1 MPGKVPLAH
10 RRRSRKVRTSLV
22 CNVLG
27 LKGCGTFSGRRLVSS
42 YVSVD
47 LGKFWAKVRDLR
59 VVDNWVIEE

>member
-1 MPGKVPLAH
+1 M
-10 RRRSRKVRTSLV
+10 STSLV

>member
-1 MPGKVPLAH
+1 MFGKVLLVY
-10 RRRSRKVRTSLV
+10 RRRSRKVRISLV

-27 LKGCGTFSGRRLVSS
+27 LKGCGIFSGRRLVSS

-47 LGKFWAKVRDLR
+47 LGKFWVKVRDLR